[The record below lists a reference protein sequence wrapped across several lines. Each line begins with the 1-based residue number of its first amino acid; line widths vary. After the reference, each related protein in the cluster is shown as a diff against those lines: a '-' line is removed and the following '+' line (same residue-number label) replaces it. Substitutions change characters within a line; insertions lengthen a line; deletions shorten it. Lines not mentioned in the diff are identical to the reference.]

1 MDSTMWKALHSD
13 KSGREFESDMICAL
27 RHKFQDSRI
36 YRIKNMGG
44 TRMDKEEGTDF
55 LCGEIRLDATMNF
68 NDKDT
73 MPFIADTG
81 IPATRNQN
89 FLVGVRHGNTYRG
102 YKGFPQPVIVI
113 GVDMDSHTYHQ
124 YDIEIIENTQKHAE
138 ELMDFASDCL
148 EDYLTVDPKERL
160 DLYRTPLKPNPS
172 YTEPKNIEP
181 KYAQKNRVRR
191 LPTLPSSVTNT
202 EYDTEHL
209 PQYE

>member
-13 KSGREFESDMICAL
+13 KSGKEFESDMICAL

-148 EDYLTVDPKERL
+148 EDYLTVDPEERL
-160 DLYRTPLKPNPS
+160 DLYRTPLRPNPS
-172 YTEPKNIEP
+172 YKEPKNIES

-191 LPTLPSSVTNT
+191 LPTLPSSVTNA